1 MDEALTLQ
9 EHRRRDAAGTLH
21 KRTAKAIVI
30 AEVAH
35 GLRQYNRGCRCAKCG
50 AAYTSYRESPAQV
63 KAQQKRNAR
72 DRKKRADEKAALER
86 KGKANG

>member
-1 MDEALTLQ
+1 MNAITLE

-35 GLRQYNRGCRCAKCG
+35 GLRQYNRGCRCAECA

-63 KAQQKRNAR
+63 KAQERRNAR
-72 DRKKRADEKAALER
+72 DRKKRAADKAAL
-86 KGKANG
+86 KKQGAKQ